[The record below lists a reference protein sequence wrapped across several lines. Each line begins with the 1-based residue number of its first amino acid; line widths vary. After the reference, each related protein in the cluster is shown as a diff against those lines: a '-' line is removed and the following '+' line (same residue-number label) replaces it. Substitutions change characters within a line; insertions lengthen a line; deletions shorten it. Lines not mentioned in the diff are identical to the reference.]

1 MRMSL
6 VNFRETM
13 ADPIN
18 RVLYQGERIV
28 LERHG
33 KGVAVVVSMDDL
45 QTLEALEDAAD
56 VKAAKKARKEK
67 GEVSL
72 ETIKAEM
79 GMPPGAG
86 NAASATRPRS
96 SRQSKQK

>member
-6 VNFRETM
+6 VNFRNQLAE
-13 ADPIN
+13 PIN
-18 RVLYQGERIV
+18 RVMYQGERIV

-45 QTLEALEDAAD
+45 KTLEALEDAAD
-56 VKAAKKARKEK
+56 VKAAKRARKET

-79 GMPPGAG
+79 GLSARLRKAG
-86 NAASATRPRS
+86 KSLRRS
-96 SRQSKQK
+96 K